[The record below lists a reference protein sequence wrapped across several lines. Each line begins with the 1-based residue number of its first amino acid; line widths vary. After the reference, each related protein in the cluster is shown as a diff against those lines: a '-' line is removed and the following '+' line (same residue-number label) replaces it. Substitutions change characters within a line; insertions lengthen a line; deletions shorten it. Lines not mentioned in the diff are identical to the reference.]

1 MVKIGIQESL
11 KNAVQPEKMMHSIM
25 VIDSTLVRLHINALC
40 DPISNPTIEKLLL
53 AWITLTDSDV
63 TLALKLL

>member
-1 MVKIGIQESL
+1 MRII

-40 DPISNPTIEKLLL
+40 DPISNPSIKELLL
-53 AWITLTDSDV
+53 AWITLTDFDV
-63 TLALKLL
+63 TLALHNI